1 MLYHAYEMQRLALL
15 PARVFAGSACS
26 FFETAP
32 EFLALM
38 PGSRLAAAALASFE
52 HPLRRF
58 DRPAFGLES
67 TMINGER
74 VAVEEQVVWQGTWCA
89 LTHFRRAVER
99 PEDAT
104 VLLVAPLSGHHA
116 TLLRETVAAFLPDHE
131 VFVTEWRNAR
141 DVPVSEGGFGL
152 DDYIAH
158 VMDFLRLLGTA
169 TTHVIAVCQPAVPV
183 LAAVALMSEDGDPPL
198 SMTLIGGPI
207 DTRAGPTAVTRF
219 AETRPL
225 EWFRHNLI
233 HPVPLG
239 HRGFMRRVYP
249 GFLQLSGFMAMNPG
263 RHFEA
268 HWQMFLHRIAEEH
281 EPLAAKQRFYE
292 EYFAVMDLP
301 AEFYLETVSAVF
313 QKHLLPRGLMRW
325 RGRTVDPGAIEETAL
340 FTIEGERDD
349 ISGLGQTRA
358 AHALCHRLDDP
369 LRQHRE
375 QPRAGHFGLFS
386 GRRFREQ
393 VAPAIKRFIREREKQ
408 TGAMA

>member
-15 PARVFAGSACS
+15 PARVFAGNAR
-26 FFETAP
+26 FLFEM
-32 EFLALM
+32 ALPPLNRM
-38 PGSRLAAAALASFE
+38 PASRLAAAALASFE
-52 HPLRRF
+52 HPLQRF
-58 DRPAFGLES
+58 GRPAFGLAS
-67 TMINGER
+67 TVIGGSR
-74 VAVEEQVVWQGTWCA
+74 VAVEERIIWQGTWCE
-89 LTHFRRAVER
+89 LTHFHRAAER
-99 PEDAT
+99 PDDAK

-116 TLLRETVAAFLPDHE
+116 TLLRETATAFLPDHE
-131 VFVTEWRNAR
+131 VFVTQWRNAR
-141 DVPVSEGGFGL
+141 DVPVTEEGFGL
-152 DDYIAH
+152 DDYVSH
-158 VMDFLRLLGTA
+158 VIDFIRLLA
-169 TTHVIAVCQPAVPV
+169 PDVHVIAVCQPAVPV
-183 LAAVALMSEDGDPPL
+183 LAAVALMSEDGDPPP

-225 EWFRHNLI
+225 AWFRHNLI
-233 HPVPLG
+233 HPVPFG
-239 HRGFMRRVYP
+239 HKGFMRPVYP

-268 HWQMFLHRIAEEH
+268 HWQMFLHRFAEEH

-313 QKHLLPRGLMRW
+313 QKHLLPRGKLRW
-325 RGRTVDPGAIEETAL
+325 RGRRVDPGAIERTAL

-358 AHALCHRLDDP
+358 AHALCHRLDRS

-393 VAPAIKRFIREREKQ
+393 VAPAIKRFIRTCERRA
-408 TGAMA
+408 GAVA

>member
-1 MLYHAYEMQRLALL
+1 MLYHAYEMQRLAFL
-15 PARVFAGSACS
+15 PARVFAGGARSL
-26 FFETAP
+26 FEMAP
-32 EFLALM
+32 RMLSNM
-38 PGSRLAAAALASFE
+38 PASRLAAAALASFE

-58 DRPAFGLES
+58 DRPDFGLES
-67 TMINGER
+67 TVIDGER
-74 VAVEEQVVWQGTWCA
+74 VAVEEEIVWQGTWCA
-89 LTHFRRAVER
+89 LTHFRRDAER
-99 PEDAT
+99 PADSQ

-131 VFVTEWRNAR
+131 VFITEWRNAR
-141 DVPVSEGGFGL
+141 DVRVSEPGFGF
-152 DDYIAH
+152 DDYVSH
-158 VMDFLRLLGTA
+158 VVDFLRLLGPQ
-169 TTHVIAVCQPAVPV
+169 THVIAVCQPAVPV
-183 LAAVALMSEDGDPPL
+183 LAAVALMSEDGDPPA

-225 EWFRHNLI
+225 DWFRHHVI
-233 HPVPLG
+233 HPVPFG
-239 HRGFMRRVYP
+239 HPGFMRRVYP

-268 HWQMFLHRIAEEH
+268 HWQMFVHRLAEEH

-301 AEFYLETVSAVF
+301 AEFYLETVSVVF
-313 QKHLLPRGLMRW
+313 QKHLLPRGKLGW
-325 RGRTVDPGAIEETAL
+325 RGRRVDPGAIERTAL

-358 AHALCHRLDDP
+358 AHALCRNLDERLR
-369 LRQHRE
+369 LHRE

-393 VAPAIKRFIREREKQ
+393 VAPAIKRFIRERERR
-408 TGAMA
+408 TGAVA

>member
-15 PARVFAGSACS
+15 PARVLAGSARS
-26 FFETAP
+26 LVELAP
-32 EFLALM
+32 EPLSRM
-38 PGSRLAAAALASFE
+38 PASRFAAAALASFE

-58 DRPAFGLES
+58 DRPEFGLTS
-67 TMINGER
+67 TMIEGER
-74 VAVEEQVVWQGTWCA
+74 VAVEERSVWQGPWCE
-89 LTHFRRAVER
+89 LIHFHRTAER
-99 PEDAT
+99 TRDAR
-104 VLLVAPLSGHHA
+104 VLMVAPLSGHHA

-131 VFVTEWRNAR
+131 VFVTQWRNAR
-141 DVPVSEGGFGL
+141 DVPVTKPNFGL
-152 DDYIAH
+152 DDYVSH
-158 VMDFLRLLGTA
+158 VMDFLRLLGPE
-169 TTHVIAVCQPAVPV
+169 THVLAVCQPAVPV

-219 AETRPL
+219 AAARPL
-225 EWFRHNLI
+225 EWFRHHLI
-233 HPVPLG
+233 HPVPFG
-239 HRGFMRRVYP
+239 HPGFLRRVYP

-268 HWQMFLHRIAEEH
+268 HWQMFLHRLAEEH

-313 QKHLLPRGLMRW
+313 QKHLLPRGKLRW
-325 RGRTVDPGAIEETAL
+325 RGRRVDPGAVERTAL

-358 AHALCHRLDDP
+358 AHALCHRLDDA

-375 QPRAGHFGLFS
+375 QPGAGHFGLFR
-386 GRRFREQ
+386 GWRFREQ
-393 VAPAIKRFIREREKQ
+393 VAPAIKRFIRERERRA
-408 TGAMA
+408 GMVA